1 MYIANNVTFILYIYY
16 VILQVHTI
24 VCLLYSFDFLTIFNL
39 AFLRLSST
47 MYCMYVFSLK
57 YIMYKTT
64 RYGFTRNLLLLI
76 SNRTLFFSFV
86 LGYFYLA

>member
-24 VCLLYSFDFLTIFNL
+24 VCLLYSFDFLTILNL

-47 MYCMYVFSLK
+47 VCMYVFSLK
-57 YIMYKTT
+57 YSMYKTT
-64 RYGFTRNLLLLI
+64 QYGFTRNLLLLI